1 MTGYFML
8 LFYPSPLH
16 RSRGRYSLP
25 MDAHK
30 SGLAGKSIL
39 GKEGKTVSSV
49 KVKEL
54 QKYLVRFPCR
64 H

>member
-16 RSRGRYSLP
+16 SSRGSCSLP
-25 MDAHK
+25 ADAHK
-30 SGLAGKSIL
+30 SALAGRSIPA
-39 GKEGKTVSSV
+39 KEEKTVSSA

-54 QKYLVRFPCR
+54 KNI
-64 H
+64 